1 MIWDWVVAGLLGA
14 LVGLGGI
21 ISRYRDEPFHVL
33 RTLPAL
39 FYMLL
44 NATVSIFA
52 LYLARIFGWDFG
64 LSGGEPI
71 RWAQVLG
78 AGTGAMIL
86 IRSSFLTVH
95 SGGENIQIGPNS
107 LLQSLFAAIDREMDR
122 VRAEARAASVSRIM
136 QNVSFERAYMTLP
149 AYAFALLQ
157 NLDEE
162 AQARF
167 GKVVKTIYTTPVND
181 HTKALLLG
189 AQLLNLVGEDVLEA
203 AVNGLGEHI
212 TVEHKEEDDRP
223 STVDGRMNQ
232 RTDEPM
238 D

>member
-1 MIWDWVVAGLLGA
+1 MIWDWVIAGLLGA

-21 ISRYRDEPFHVL
+21 ISRYRDEPFYVL

-44 NATVSIFA
+44 NAGVSVFA
-52 LYLARIFGWDFG
+52 LYLARVFQWDFG
-64 LSGGEPI
+64 MSGSEPV

-95 SGGENIQIGPNS
+95 NGSENIQIGPNS
-107 LLQSLFAAIDREMDR
+107 LLQSLFNAIDREVDR

-136 QNVSFERAYMTLP
+136 QHVSFEKAYMTLP

-157 NLDEE
+157 NLEAE
-162 AQARF
+162 AQADF
-167 GKVVKTIYTTPVND
+167 GKLVKTIYTTPVND

-203 AVNGLGEHI
+203 AVKGLGEHI
-212 TVEHKEEDDRP
+212 TVEEGEEHAPHRE
-223 STVDGRMNQ
+223 S
-232 RTDEPM
+232 EP
-238 D
+238 

>member
-1 MIWDWVVAGLLGA
+1 MIWDWVVAGTLGA
-14 LVGLGGI
+14 LVGLGSI

-33 RTLPAL
+33 RTLPAI

-44 NATVSIFA
+44 NAAVSVFA
-52 LYLARIFGWDFG
+52 LYLARVYSWGFGMTGD
-64 LSGGEPI
+64 EPV

-95 SGGENIQIGPNS
+95 NGSENIQIGPNS
-107 LLQSLFAAIDREMDR
+107 LLQSLFAAIDREVDR

-149 AYAFALLQ
+149 AYAFALMQ
-157 NLDEE
+157 NLDKE
-162 AQARF
+162 AQMQF
-167 GKVVKTIYTTPVND
+167 GKVVKTIYTTPVSD

-203 AVNGLGEHI
+203 AVKGLGGHI
-212 TVEHKEEDDRP
+212 TTGGNPEVSPVE
-223 STVDGRMNQ
+223 
-232 RTDEPM
+232 EPAN
-238 D
+238 DTPTS